1 MSARDPLAIGLG
13 ALACGV
19 GLGGCVIT
27 ATSAG
32 VRAAQHVDLARYGEA
47 LSDASLPLLAGAFAG
62 IAIGA
67 FFGWRKSAALEN
79 VSQRGVIAVLS
90 AVGAL
95 LVAFILSLIVDY
107 LFGLWGVAG
116 LAAAELIAVLAGA
129 PLRFVPVERVSE
141 PAVGARWAGP
151 EMIIASAATA
161 VIGLYLLLTAL
172 IPGKSSHMVLRT
184 DDRDLV
190 VGLSRRGL
198 CRIAESAAQETDG
211 VTGARARIRG
221 RTVRIVVHAPE
232 HAAPGLRAR
241 VENGVRER
249 VLELGPARLVQV
261 RAKVRS
267 VKGGLR

>member
-1 MSARDPLAIGLG
+1 MSATISNPG
-13 ALACGV
+13 AP
-19 GLGGCVIT
+19 
-27 ATSAG
+27 
-32 VRAAQHVDLARYGEA
+32 DLAGPGTA
-47 LSDASLPLLAGAFAG
+47 PGQPVSGADA
-62 IAIGA
+62 
-67 FFGWRKSAALEN
+67 RSAHRVAVRTFRPRRSTAAVV
-79 VSQRGVIAVLS
+79 VSTVTVL
-90 AVGAL
+90 
-95 LVAFILSLIVDY
+95 
-107 LFGLWGVAG
+107 VAG

-141 PAVGARWAGP
+141 PAIGARWAGP
-151 EMIIASAATA
+151 EMMIASAATA
-161 VIGLYLLLTAL
+161 VIGLYLLFTAL

-221 RTVRIVVHAPE
+221 RTVRVVVHAPE

-249 VLELGPARLVQV
+249 VLELGPARPVQV